1 MDINKYLT
9 KQKVFVA
16 KGLTMRLFSLIGYLL
31 LLLIL
36 TSCGGDSRDSEK
48 ETNSEAINRYS
59 SSGLPIINLQDS
71 QHYKVLFFGNSHV
84 GKLPRFITQLIEFG
98 LPHKSLTTKGTPN
111 ALYLDDR
118 LDDTSSIEALQSEEW
133 THVIFQAQKYSQS
146 GAVDHST
153 HAAKVWIT
161 RAKQINATPILFPE
175 HPQKGD
181 LGEGIRVYELHQSIS
196 TDESSCVAPVGYV
209 WKKILTVRPDISL
222 YEPDGNHANTHGQ
235 LLTSMVFYEIITGE
249 SADMLP
255 FISEIEVD
263 IDTQALMGQ
272 MVSEILA
279 EIPACEF

>member
-1 MDINKYLT
+1 M
-9 KQKVFVA
+9 
-16 KGLTMRLFSLIGYLL
+16 
-31 LLLIL
+31 
-36 TSCGGDSRDSEK
+36 
-48 ETNSEAINRYS
+48 
-59 SSGLPIINLQDS
+59 
-71 QHYKVLFFGNSHV
+71 
-84 GKLPRFITQLIEFG
+84 
-98 LPHKSLTTKGTPN
+98 
-111 ALYLDDR
+111 
-118 LDDTSSIEALQSEEW
+118 
-133 THVIFQAQKYSQS
+133 IFQAQKYSQS

-153 HAAKVWIT
+153 HAAKVWIA

-175 HPQKGD
+175 HPPKGD

-196 TDESSCVAPVGYV
+196 TDKSSCVAPLGYV

-249 SADMLP
+249 SAEMLP